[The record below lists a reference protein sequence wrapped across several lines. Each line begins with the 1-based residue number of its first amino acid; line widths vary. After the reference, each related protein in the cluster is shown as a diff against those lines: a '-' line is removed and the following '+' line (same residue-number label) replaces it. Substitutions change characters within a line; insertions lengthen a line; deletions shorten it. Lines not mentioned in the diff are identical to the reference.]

1 MKYPF
6 LKPEMDKVLIKWEK
20 KKKKKEYLKSL

>member
-6 LKPEMDKVLIKWEK
+6 LKPEMDKVLIKWGK